1 MEKPIIYLDIEEDD
15 MYSGVEAI
23 AFVDNPAIDMDW
35 FAYNKEK
42 KPTKFAKDDTKRI
55 ITSPVMLADTPIYRY
70 NEEMGEYYV
79 AYKPEAI
86 FKMRNKFMMES
97 RMHQVNED
105 HDSKKKVE
113 GVYMVESFITGDKIK
128 SELFDVPDGS
138 WVASWFIKDP
148 EYYNKLV
155 TSDDFNGVSLEGY
168 FVENYEAQLEK
179 QFEAKLRAILE
190 SDKHDLVKEQQIKR
204 LVVKK

>member
-23 AFVDNPAIDMDW
+23 SFVDNPAIEMDW

-42 KPTKFAKDDTKRI
+42 KPVKFAKDDAKRI
-55 ITSPVMLADTPIYRY
+55 ITSPVMLANTPIYRY

-86 FKMRNKFMMES
+86 FKMRNKFMMDN

-113 GVYMVESFITGDKIK
+113 GVYMVESFIVGDKVK

-155 TSDDFNGVSLEGY
+155 TSEDFNGVSLEGY

-179 QFEAKLRAILE
+179 QFEEKLRAILE

>member
-23 AFVDNPAIDMDW
+23 SFVDNPAIEMDW

-42 KPTKFAKDDTKRI
+42 KPVKFAKDDAKRI
-55 ITSPVMLADTPIYRY
+55 ITSPVMLANTPIYRY

-86 FKMRNKFMMES
+86 FKMRNKFMMDN

-113 GVYMVESFITGDKIK
+113 GVYMVESFIVGDKVK

-138 WVASWFIKDP
+138 WVASWFVKDP
-148 EYYNKLV
+148 DYYNKLV
-155 TSDDFNGVSLEGY
+155 TSEDFNGVSLEGY

-179 QFEAKLRAILE
+179 QFEEKLRAILE